1 MTTDSLPP
9 GAPRAVLHPT
19 DFSAASEIAFA
30 HALKIALQARA
41 RFYVLHTESSAREGS
56 DIDWRAF
63 PGVRSTLARWG
74 LLEDGSPA
82 EAVFE
87 RLGVRVSKVDIL
99 DDDPVR
105 GIVRFLSDHPSDLIV
120 LATEGRDGWQ
130 RWLHRSV
137 AEPLARE
144 TSVPALFL
152 PHGAKGFVEP
162 ETGRARLARV
172 LLPMDSDP
180 RPDAAIEAAAG
191 LVALLDAGDCDLH
204 LLHVGDA
211 ARAPAAHVQG
221 ESFAR
226 VETSTREGG
235 VVDTIID
242 MAGELDADLIV
253 MATQGHKGFLDAL
266 RGSTTEQVLR
276 RASCPVLAV
285 PAS

>member
-1 MTTDSLPP
+1 MTIESPPP

-19 DFSAASEIAFA
+19 DFGTASELAFA
-30 HALKIALQARA
+30 HALKVALQARS
-41 RFYVLHTESSAREGS
+41 RFYVLHTEKPSDE

-74 LLEDGSPA
+74 LLEEGSPA

-87 RLGVRVSKVDIL
+87 RLGVRVSKVDVL

-105 GIVRFLSDHPSDLIV
+105 GIVRFFNDHPSDLIV
-120 LATEGRDGWQ
+120 LATQGREGWQ

-144 TSVPALFL
+144 ASVPVLFL
-152 PHGAKGFVEP
+152 PHGARGFVDP
-162 ETGRARLARV
+162 ATGHARLMRV
-172 LLPMDSDP
+172 LLPMDEDP
-180 RPDAAIEAAAG
+180 RPDAAIEEAG
-191 LVALLDAGDCDLH
+191 RLVMLLGAGACELH

-211 ARAPAAHVQG
+211 ASAPAAQVQG
-221 ESFAR
+221 GPFAR
-226 VETSTREGG
+226 VETLTREGSI
-235 VVDTIID
+235 VETIVG

-253 MATQGHKGFLDAL
+253 MATQGHRGFLDAL

-276 RASCPVLAV
+276 RAGCPVLAV
-285 PAS
+285 PAF